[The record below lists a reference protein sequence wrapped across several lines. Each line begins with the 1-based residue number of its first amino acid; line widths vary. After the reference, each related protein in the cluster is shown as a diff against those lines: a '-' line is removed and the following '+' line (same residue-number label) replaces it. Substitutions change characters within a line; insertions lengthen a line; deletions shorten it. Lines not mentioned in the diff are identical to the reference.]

1 MDGAHTHHHGPGG
14 AGLGTAL
21 LIGAGFAV
29 ATQVM
34 NAAVAIVRALLIG
47 LACTAGLTLAALTA
61 YAVTV
66 YRRRHMAWH
75 PSTPGWLSS
84 APEDVE
90 LPGDR
95 EVVSLR
101 QAITEL
107 HAQLTAA
114 RAALDSADR
123 PETHQHLHFHGL
135 DPGQVAAI
143 LAASRRQAGDD
154 R

>member
-1 MDGAHTHHHGPGG
+1 
-14 AGLGTAL
+14 L
-21 LIGAGFAV
+21 AV
-29 ATQVM
+29 
-34 NAAVAIVRALLIG
+34 
-47 LACTAGLTLAALTA
+47 LTA

-75 PSTPGWLSS
+75 QSTSGGLSS
-84 APEDVE
+84 ALEDVE

-107 HAQLTAA
+107 RTQLTAA
-114 RAALDSADR
+114 HAAIHAADR
-123 PETHQHLHFHGL
+123 PQAHQHLHFHGL

-143 LAASRRQAGDD
+143 LADHRKQAGDD